1 MGKTEGIKKARESR
15 VQKNVRRKSGLYILP
30 GFLGVSLFFLIP
42 FLVVIFYSFVDNPI
56 SKEFVFFDNFKD
68 ILTNQAFL
76 MAVKNTFMFS
86 FTAVPLVVILS
97 LLVAF
102 ALDKAVPGKSKIR
115 TALLS
120 PMMVP
125 VASVILIWQ
134 VLFHYNGVANEIMQ
148 FFGQDKIDWLKSEHA
163 QVVIVLLFIWKN
175 LGYNMILFM
184 AALANIPREMTDVA
198 RLESATSWQIFWRI
212 KLRYLSSTILFVTI
226 LSLINSFKVFREIYL
241 LTGKYPYDSLYMLQ
255 HFMNN
260 TFQSLD
266 YQRLSAAAIV
276 MSLFMILLIGI
287 LFFIENHVG
296 KDMEG

>member
-115 TALLS
+115 TALL
-120 PMMVP
+120 
-125 VASVILIWQ
+125 
-134 VLFHYNGVANEIMQ
+134 VL
-148 FFGQDKIDWLKSEHA
+148 
-163 QVVIVLLFIWKN
+163 
-175 LGYNMILFM
+175 
-184 AALANIPREMTDVA
+184 
-198 RLESATSWQIFWRI
+198 
-212 KLRYLSSTILFVTI
+212 
-226 LSLINSFKVFREIYL
+226 
-241 LTGKYPYDSLYMLQ
+241 
-255 HFMNN
+255 
-260 TFQSLD
+260 
-266 YQRLSAAAIV
+266 
-276 MSLFMILLIGI
+276 
-287 LFFIENHVG
+287 
-296 KDMEG
+296 